1 VHLSKHI
8 LNYRKKQT
16 GTLRFSENITF
27 TSDDVMDYV
36 LGTHQQKLPR
46 APLPFNPV
54 LIVYDI
60 NSAIVHGAKSVMFC
74 MAGILWISWFV
85 NSVA

>member
-1 VHLSKHI
+1 
-8 LNYRKKQT
+8 
-16 GTLRFSENITF
+16 
-27 TSDDVMDYV
+27 MDYV